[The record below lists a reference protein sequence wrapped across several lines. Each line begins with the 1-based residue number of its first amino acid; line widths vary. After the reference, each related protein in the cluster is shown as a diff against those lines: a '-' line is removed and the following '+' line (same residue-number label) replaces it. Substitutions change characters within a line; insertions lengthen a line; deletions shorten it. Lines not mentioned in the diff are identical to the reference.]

1 MEYGRVIIGFVLW
14 TAQLLVSEG
23 APGLVVLGMAIA
35 LVIILAIFIRQNF
48 ARVKAASELRD
59 QIIAF
64 PGIPEFSA
72 GFEEFRAGL
81 LDFRKKSKAHEAVWQ
96 NWDEYAE
103 TIVRDDIDGSVKLRN
118 SVRPGNFLNIED
130 LGFTAGFYRIVPS
143 TFVSFG
149 LLCTFL
155 GLVAALSTLGEE
167 LSHSAA
173 PDAVVISLMKIASAK
188 FTMSL
193 AGLACSIAFGLVL
206 RWRQGR
212 LDNILHS
219 LCLAVERR
227 LVFVSLEDLGF
238 RQLRAVEDQRE
249 YLRKIGMEMVA
260 ELSRPLNELP
270 REITASIAQAMEPM
284 FAQVSQLGTSSM
296 EGLVGDLSGQI
307 TQSVGNALTRA
318 SDSLGEAS
326 DRIGQMV
333 DRMSNT
339 NAQMGEGMQTAF
351 GQLAAAIGNLKTQ
364 VEATGQTAS
373 TTMNEGAERLL
384 AVMNETLEGI
394 RQNTGDGARAI
405 SAAAEEM
412 RKAAE
417 IFRQELSQA
426 TSDGAETARARMGD
440 ATDQAQAA
448 IVGAGQALMDA
459 FGKTGQDIARI
470 GDEMG
475 SRIGG
480 DITARLDSLAE
491 RLSDASD
498 AVAENASGLRTAAT
512 ALKSGG
518 ESIAAASTA
527 FGGTSSD
534 LLRAIDPVRASH
546 LRIEGSVQAL
556 TEQSRAAV
564 DTVTR
569 ASESVARDASMV
581 LETAR
586 TALGNEREGMVQAL
600 QAIRATLNGLKDQA
614 EHLDDIDELLGN
626 ALSEYSRQL
635 ESALGLAQGHV
646 EKMRD
651 TLGPGIDT
659 LRSVVERAETFIPST
674 RRA

>member
-1 MEYGRVIIGFVLW
+1 MEFGSQVVGFLLW
-14 TAQLLVSEG
+14 VAQLLVSEG
-23 APGLVVLGMAIA
+23 APGWVALGMGVA
-35 LVIILAIFIRQNF
+35 LVILISAYLIQSS
-48 ARVKAASELRD
+48 ARSRAALDLRRRVT
-59 QIIAF
+59 AYA
-64 PGIPEFSA
+64 GITEFSS
-72 GFEEFRAGL
+72 GFEEFRAEL
-81 LDFRKKSKAHEAVWQ
+81 LDFRKKSAVHEVLWQ

-103 TIVRDDIDGSVKLRN
+103 TIVRDDVDGTVKLRN
-118 SVRPGNFLNIED
+118 SVRPGNFLNLED
-130 LGFTAGFYRIVPS
+130 LGFTAGFFRIVPS

-155 GLVAALSTLGEE
+155 GLVAALSSLGDD
-167 LSHSAA
+167 LSKSAA
-173 PDAVVISLMKIASAK
+173 PDVVVISLMKIASAK

-193 AGLACSIAFGLVL
+193 VGLACSIAFGLVL

-212 LDNILHS
+212 LDGILHG
-219 LCLAVERR
+219 LCLALERR
-227 LVFVSLEDLGF
+227 LVFVSLEDIGF
-238 RQLRAVEDQRE
+238 RQLRAAEEQRE

-270 REITASIAQAMEPM
+270 REITSSITQAMEPM
-284 FAQVSQLGTSSM
+284 FAKVSQMGTSSM
-296 EGLVGDLSGQI
+296 EGIVGDLSGQI
-307 TQSVGNALTRA
+307 SQSVGNALTRA

-333 DRMSNT
+333 DRMNSS
-339 NAQMGEGMQTAF
+339 NAQMGEGMQTAL
-351 GQLAAAIGNLKTQ
+351 GQMATAIGNLKAQ

-373 TTMNEGAERLL
+373 STMNEGAERLL
-384 AVMNETLEGI
+384 AVMNDTLEGI

-417 IFRQELSQA
+417 TFRDELSQA
-426 TSDGAETARARMGD
+426 TEDGAATARARMGD
-440 ATDQAQAA
+440 ATSEAQAA
-448 IVGAGQALMDA
+448 ISGAGQALMDA
-459 FGKTGQDIARI
+459 FGKTGQDIARL

-480 DITARLDSLAE
+480 DITSRLDTLAAQ
-491 RLSDASD
+491 LSNASE
-498 AVAENASGLRTAAT
+498 AVAENATGLRTAAT
-512 ALKSGG
+512 AIKSGG
-518 ESIAAASTA
+518 DSIAAASTA
-527 FGGTSSD
+527 FGGASRD
-534 LLRAIDPVRASH
+534 LLSAIDPVRASH

-556 TEQSRAAV
+556 SEQSRAAV

-569 ASESVARDASMV
+569 ASETVARESALI

-586 TALGNEREGMVQAL
+586 VALGNEREGMVQAL
-600 QAIRATLNGLKDQA
+600 QAIRVTLNGLKDQA
-614 EHLDDIDELLGN
+614 KNLDDIDEMLGK
-626 ALSEYSRQL
+626 ALSDYSNQL
-635 ESALGLAQGHV
+635 EGALGLAQSHV

-659 LRSVVERAETFIPST
+659 LRSFVERAETFIPST